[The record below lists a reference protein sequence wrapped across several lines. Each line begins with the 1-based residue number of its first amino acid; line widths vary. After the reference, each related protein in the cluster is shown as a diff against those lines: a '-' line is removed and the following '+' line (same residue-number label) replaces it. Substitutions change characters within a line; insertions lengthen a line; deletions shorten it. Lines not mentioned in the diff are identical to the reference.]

1 MLEGL
6 WNEVKGNWKQVRGD
20 VQERWGKLTDDD
32 LDQIQ
37 GQRDKL
43 IGRIHERYGQTQ
55 QEVERQVD
63 EWVKQRRS
71 EPRSS

>member
-43 IGRIHERYGQTQ
+43 IGRIQERYGQTQ